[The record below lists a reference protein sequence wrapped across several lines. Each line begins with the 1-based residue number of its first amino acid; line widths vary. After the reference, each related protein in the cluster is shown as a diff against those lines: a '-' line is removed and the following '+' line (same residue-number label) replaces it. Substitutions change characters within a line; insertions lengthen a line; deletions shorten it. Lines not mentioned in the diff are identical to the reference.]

1 MVIDKGNHWGGRAK
15 QQEGGLV
22 PRNTLAVLR
31 SHFIVDPQFSLPCRK
46 SSFAHVHASRAAA
59 PTRDVNFPE

>member
-31 SHFIVDPQFSLPCRK
+31 SQFSLPCRK